1 MVPLKRINIMAK
13 KYLDSNGLSYF
24 WRQLLNF
31 IGTHFK
37 TKQTAVSDPSAD
49 GTGVTFID
57 SISQNTNGVITPHK
71 KTVQTMGASGSNH
84 AAGLV
89 PDPGATAGSTK
100 FLREDGTWQVP
111 AGGGGGGSTYTAGAG
126 IDITN
131 DVISRAMTTTTNT
144 SATPSLAIAGNEI
157 IKLTSNALTAITVSS
172 VADNDLE
179 SLVYFTTP
187 ATVPTL
193 TLPNDV
199 EVYGNDNLLASTSYV
214 MAFRNKKAVIAPED
228 GLSVAWSKITGK
240 PTFGP
245 DARMANDTVS
255 TLTGTHTLSLEDQRH
270 YNKYTT
276 TASSLNLTLNS
287 NVNIEHYIMIANT
300 GSSECTVTLA
310 AVQFGGSSVSN
321 VYVPEDAIKIAA
333 GKAIEIGFYANASF
347 AVVTCSQTLTA

>member
-1 MVPLKRINIMAK
+1 MAK
-13 KYLDSNGLSYF
+13 KYLDSNGLSYV
-24 WRQLLNF
+24 WGKLKAY
-31 IGTHFK
+31 FK
-37 TKQTAVSDPSAD
+37 PKQTAVSDPFAN
-49 GTGVTFID
+49 GTSVTFID
-57 SISQNTNGVITPHK
+57 SISQDANGVITPTK
-71 KTVQTMGASGSNH
+71 KTVRTMGASGSSH
-84 AAGLV
+84 ATGLV
-89 PDPGATAGSTK
+89 PDPGSTAGTTK

-111 AGGGGGGSTYTAGAG
+111 AGGGGGGGTTYTAGAG
-126 IDITN
+126 IDITS
-131 DVISRAMTTTTNT
+131 DVISRKMTTSTN
-144 SATPSLAIAGNEI
+144 SGATPSLTISGNEI
-157 IKLTSNALTAITVSS
+157 IKLTSSALTSITVSS
-172 VADNDLE
+172 VADSDLE
-179 SLVYFTTP
+179 SFVYFTTP
-187 ATVPTL
+187 ATAPTL

-199 EVYGNDNLLASTSYV
+199 EVYGNDTLLASTSYV

-240 PTFGP
+240 PIFGP

-300 GSSECTVTLA
+300 GSNECTVTLA

-347 AVVTCSQTLTA
+347 AVITCSQTLTA